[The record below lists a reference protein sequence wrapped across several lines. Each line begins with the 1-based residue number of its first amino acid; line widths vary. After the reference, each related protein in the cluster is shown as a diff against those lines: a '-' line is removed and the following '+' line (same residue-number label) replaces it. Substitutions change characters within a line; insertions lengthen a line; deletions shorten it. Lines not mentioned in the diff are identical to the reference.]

1 MESPDDAQCL
11 CWKCVQGIEEGAAMG
26 GEGGSIRPADERRG
40 PSGPTG
46 VLYRAWHG
54 REHSVLC
61 FAAAGHRT
69 VLPRVCFPRA
79 YGGCGR

>member
-1 MESPDDAQCL
+1 MIEGDSKMESPDDAQCL

-46 VLYRAWHG
+46 VLYRA
-54 REHSVLC
+54 
-61 FAAAGHRT
+61 
-69 VLPRVCFPRA
+69 
-79 YGGCGR
+79 